1 MGLDPRTPVIVG
13 VGQVNE
19 REDAADL
26 EPVDLMAMAA
36 NEAADARVLQAVDA
50 IRVVNLLSWR
60 YRDPGLLLGARIGA
74 EDASTYYTGV
84 GGNTPQSLV
93 NQACLDI
100 RHGRAGVVLLAG
112 AETWRTR
119 KRLKAKGIRPDW
131 TRQDDTVAV
140 PPGAE
145 DEVPMSGPAEER
157 IGLLLPSHVYPL
169 FEQALRIAGN
179 ESSDEHRKRIGE
191 LWARFSAVAAGNPHA
206 WSREALPGEAIWQPT
221 PDNRMISWPY
231 PKLMN
236 SNNMVNQ
243 AAVVVLCSVE
253 KATYLQIPQDQWVFP
268 HAGTDSHDTYS
279 IAERDELH
287 RSPGIRIGGRRALEL
302 AGVGVDDLSY
312 VDVYSC
318 FPSAVQ
324 VAAAELGLSL
334 DDPQRPLTVT
344 GGLTFAGGPWNNY
357 VMHSIATMVDLLRRD
372 PQARGLITA
381 NGGFLTKHSFG
392 VYSATP
398 PPAEFRWEDVQAEV
412 DREPTRTAL
421 PDWEG
426 EGTVESWTTP
436 FDRDGN
442 PEMAF
447 LSVRTPDDARALAV
461 IRDAEAAAVTVRD
474 DIAGA
479 KVVVAA
485 DGRASLR

>member
-1 MGLDPRTPVIVG
+1 
-13 VGQVNE
+13 
-19 REDAADL
+19 
-26 EPVDLMAMAA
+26 
-36 NEAADARVLQAVDA
+36 
-50 IRVVNLLSWR
+50 
-60 YRDPGLLLGARIGA
+60 
-74 EDASTYYTGV
+74 
-84 GGNTPQSLV
+84 
-93 NQACLDI
+93 
-100 RHGRAGVVLLAG
+100 
-112 AETWRTR
+112 
-119 KRLKAKGIRPDW
+119 
-131 TRQDDTVAV
+131 
-140 PPGAE
+140 
-145 DEVPMSGPAEER
+145 
-157 IGLLLPSHVYPL
+157 
-169 FEQALRIAGN
+169 
-179 ESSDEHRKRIGE
+179 
-191 LWARFSAVAAGNPHA
+191 
-206 WSREALPGEAIWQPT
+206 
-221 PDNRMISWPY
+221 
-231 PKLMN
+231 
-236 SNNMVNQ
+236 
-243 AAVVVLCSVE
+243 
-253 KATYLQIPQDQWVFP
+253 
-268 HAGTDSHDTYS
+268 
-279 IAERDELH
+279 
-287 RSPGIRIGGRRALEL
+287 
-302 AGVGVDDLSY
+302 
-312 VDVYSC
+312 
-318 FPSAVQ
+318 

-447 LSVRTPDDARALAV
+447 LCVRTPDDARALAV
-461 IRDAEAAAVTVRD
+461 IRDAGAAAVTVRD